1 MTAKTGRKSR
11 TLRVGIADLRG
22 AKERTLAIARG
33 EIAPGPDDPKVWFP
47 SNESF
52 GKVLSSGNRALLAR
66 IHNERPASLQALSEL
81 TGRAVSNLSRTLRTM
96 ERYGLVE
103 LTRGPRGT
111 LRPEVDYDR
120 IDLQVPLRAE
130 AAE

>member
-1 MTAKTGRKSR
+1 MALKAGRSAR
-11 TLRVGIADLRG
+11 TLRVGIADLSTQRR
-22 AKERTLAIARG
+22 APWQSRAARSRR
-33 EIAPGPDDPKVWFP
+33 APDEPKVWFP
-47 SNESF
+47 STESF
-52 GKVLSSGNRALLAR
+52 GKVLSTGNRALLAR
-66 IHNERPASLQALSEL
+66 IQRDRPDSLQALSEL

-96 ERYGLVE
+96 ERYGLVA

-111 LRPEVDYDR
+111 LRPEVPYDR

>member
-11 TLRVGIADLRG
+11 TLRVGIADLRH

-33 EIAPGPDDPKVWFP
+33 EITPCPHDPKVWFP
-47 SNESF
+47 SAESF
-52 GKVLSSGNRALLAR
+52 GKVLSTGNRELLAR
-66 IHNERPASLQALSEL
+66 IQDERPASLQALSAL

-96 ERYGLVE
+96 EGYGLVE
-103 LTRGPRGT
+103 LRRGPRGT
-111 LRPEVDYDR
+111 LRPEVPFDS
-120 IDLQVPLRAE
+120 IELQVPLRAE